1 MRGHDTSR
9 MLVAIGQSY
18 VSSVQSVCVF
28 QYRPAGCFL
37 CLGRMDIHGFKVVPA
52 TPSDVSLIANFITAF
67 ADEHRMNAAVR
78 INEGRLTKCL
88 FGTER
93 TAEAF
98 IGYQHDDPVSYAL
111 FFTDFSSFTGET
123 GLYLEDLY
131 VRPEARGSGIGGQ
144 MLRHLAKLALA
155 RGHRRIRW
163 CSLKNNYA
171 AKQFYLRQGA
181 NRLDDFL
188 LFQLAGKRLE
198 ALACQWA
205 ESHQ

>member
-52 TPSDVSLIANFITAF
+52 TARDRSLIANFITAF
-67 ADEHRMNAAVR
+67 ADEHRMNGAVR
-78 INEGRLTKCL
+78 INECRLTKCL
-88 FGTER
+88 LGTER

-98 IGYQHDDPVSYAL
+98 IGYQHDDPVSYTL
-111 FFTDFSSFTGET
+111 FFTDFSSFTVET

-131 VRPEARGSGIGGQ
+131 VRPEAKGSGIGGQ
-144 MLRHLAKLALA
+144 MLRHLAKLAALAFQSAIRCFTTWRSIFITRALPMRLLSGREPTESFIKSFRRAPRRA
-155 RGHRRIRW
+155 RG
-163 CSLKNNYA
+163 L
-171 AKQFYLRQGA
+171 
-181 NRLDDFL
+181 
-188 LFQLAGKRLE
+188 
-198 ALACQWA
+198 
-205 ESHQ
+205 